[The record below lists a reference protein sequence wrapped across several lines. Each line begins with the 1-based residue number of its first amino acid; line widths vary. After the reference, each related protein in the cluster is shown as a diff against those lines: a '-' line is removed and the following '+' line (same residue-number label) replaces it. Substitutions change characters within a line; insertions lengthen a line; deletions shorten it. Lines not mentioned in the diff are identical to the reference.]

1 VTRNV
6 RIVGAGQAGL
16 QVALSLRDR
25 GYGGEVTLIG
35 GEPHLPYHRPPL
47 SKRGLAEAIGPEA
60 LAIRSREAIERQGI
74 CLCLGNPAESIDRT
88 QRHVRFADGT
98 TLAYDTLVLATG
110 SRPRRL
116 SLPGADRSNVAML
129 KDYADLQ
136 RLRGL
141 LDGTRHAVLI
151 GGGFVGLELA
161 SSLTQRGISVVILE
175 AGPRILGRVAS
186 ADLSAH
192 IEATHR
198 ARGVDIRTGAAVAT
212 LMHARGATTVVL
224 ASGENIDTDLVLV
237 GIGADADDRLAA
249 TAGLRTDRGILVDG
263 EGRTSDAAIYAAGD
277 CTRFDHPFYGSNLR
291 IESVNNALEQG
302 RWVAANIM
310 GQGAG
315 LNAVPWFWS
324 DQFDV
329 KIQLAG
335 LPSRFD
341 QLEVVPTDVGF
352 VRHYVRG
359 GVLRAVEAVNAPR
372 AFMQARRRIEA
383 ELTSMR
389 ALEGAA

>member
-16 QVALSLRDR
+16 QVAMSLRDR

-60 LAIRSREAIERQGI
+60 LAIRSSEAIERQGI
-74 CLCLGNPAESIDRT
+74 CLRLGNPAVSIDRT
-88 QRHVRFADGT
+88 QRQVRFADGT
-98 TLAYDTLVLATG
+98 ALAYDTLVFATG

-161 SSLTQRGISVVILE
+161 SSLTQRGISVVVLE

-186 ADLSAH
+186 VDLSARV
-192 IEATHR
+192 EATHR
-198 ARGVDIRTGAAVAT
+198 ARGVDIRTNAT
-212 LMHARGATTVVL
+212 VTSLLPVRGATTVAL
-224 ASGENIDTDLVLV
+224 ASGENIDTDLVLA
-237 GIGADADDRLAA
+237 GIGADADDRLATA
-249 TAGLRTDRGILVDG
+249 AGLRTDRGILVDTY
-263 EGRTSDAAIYAAGD
+263 GRTSDAAIFAAGD
-277 CTRFDHPFYGSNLR
+277 CTRFDHPRYGSNIR

-310 GQGAG
+310 GQGVE

-324 DQFDV
+324 DQFDD

-335 LPSRFD
+335 LPSPLD
-341 QLEVVPTDVGF
+341 QLEAVATDGGF

-383 ELTSMR
+383 ELAPMR
-389 ALEGAA
+389 ALEGVA